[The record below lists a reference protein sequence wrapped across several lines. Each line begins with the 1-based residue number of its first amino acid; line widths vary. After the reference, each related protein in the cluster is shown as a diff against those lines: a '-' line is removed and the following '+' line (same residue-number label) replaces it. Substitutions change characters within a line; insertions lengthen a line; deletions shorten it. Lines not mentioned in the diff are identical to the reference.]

1 MAKATDANETSV
13 YSTNSADKSKSA
25 TKYDFTKLNTLA
37 VVAFAAALTS
47 IGAVAAIITGHIS
60 LAQIKKSGENGRPLA
75 LAGLV
80 IGYLTI
86 FLWIIGSI
94 GWLLFKL
101 SYLGGGYGYNSE
113 LFFNGGQ
120 MGPGMMFDR
129 D

>member
-1 MAKATDANETSV
+1 MAKAAEANESAV
-13 YSTNSADKSKSA
+13 YTEDKSTKVKTA
-25 TKYDFTKLNTLA
+25 KYDFTKLNTLA
-37 VVAFAAALTS
+37 VVALASALTS
-47 IGAVAAIITGHIS
+47 IGAVAALITGHIA

-94 GWLLFKL
+94 GWLIFKL

-113 LFFNGGQ
+113 LFFNGGH

>member
-1 MAKATDANETSV
+1 MAKAAEVNESAV
-13 YSTNSADKSKSA
+13 YTEDKSTKVKTA
-25 TKYDFTKLNTLA
+25 KYDFTKLNTLA
-37 VVAFAAALTS
+37 VVALASALTS
-47 IGAVAAIITGHIS
+47 IGAVAALITGHIA

-94 GWLLFKL
+94 GWLIFKL

-113 LFFNGGQ
+113 LFFNGGH